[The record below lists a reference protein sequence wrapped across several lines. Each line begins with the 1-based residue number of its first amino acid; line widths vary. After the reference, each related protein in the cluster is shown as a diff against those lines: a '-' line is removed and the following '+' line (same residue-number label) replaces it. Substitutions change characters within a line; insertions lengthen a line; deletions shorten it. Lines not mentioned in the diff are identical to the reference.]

1 MHRQISENRQTCEA
15 AHRPAALRRPPTMAA
30 NDLRMTPIASC
41 GAPAPHQTA
50 CEQRLLTAVAFVFDV
65 DRRHLCA
72 PTRGRA
78 DIALARQAG
87 MYLARVAL
95 GLTLSRAGRLF
106 GRDRTTA
113 AHACR
118 VVEDLRDDPHFDAL
132 LHAMEC
138 SVTHRND
145 CDEAMQ

>member
-1 MHRQISENRQTCEA
+1 MNRQTSENRQTCEE
-15 AHRPAALRRPPTMAA
+15 AHRPAALLRPPTMTA
-30 NDLRMTPIASC
+30 NDLRKTPIASC
-41 GAPAPHQTA
+41 VPAPHPTA
-50 CEQRLLTAVAFVFDV
+50 CEQRLLTAVAFGFDI
-65 DRRHLCA
+65 DRLHLCA

-138 SVTHRND
+138 FVTHRDN
-145 CDEAMQ
+145 CGEALQ

>member
-1 MHRQISENRQTCEA
+1 MT
-15 AHRPAALRRPPTMAA
+15 A
-30 NDLRMTPIASC
+30 NDLRAAQIVT
-41 GAPAPHQTA
+41 GGGPAPRVVD
-50 CEQRLLTAVAFVFDV
+50 CEQRLLTAVAFGFGV

-95 GLTLSRAGRLF
+95 GQTLSRAGRLF

-132 LHAMEC
+132 LHAME
-138 SVTHRND
+138 SFVTPRND
-145 CDEAMQ
+145 CDEALQ